1 MAQWPPGGGKGMP
14 PWHVGLECD
23 LQLEEGWMQA
33 KVTAV
38 EAERVKLRPVAGPG
52 AGRGRKKEHWLDKS
66 SDRVR
71 QPCGFCAQ
79 LQRGLSRC

>member
-1 MAQWPPGGGKGMP
+1 MP

-23 LQLEEGWMQA
+23 LQLEEEWMQA

-38 EAERVKLRPVAGPG
+38 EAERVKLRPVGGPG

-71 QPCGFCAQ
+71 QPYGPCAQ